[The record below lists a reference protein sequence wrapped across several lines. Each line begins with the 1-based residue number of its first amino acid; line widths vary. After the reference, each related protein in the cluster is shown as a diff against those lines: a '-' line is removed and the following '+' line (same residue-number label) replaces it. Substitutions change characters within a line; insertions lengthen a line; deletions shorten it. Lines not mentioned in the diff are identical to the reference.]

1 MSLLTRE
8 WEAKIELIRSIAQ
21 SQRAIARILD
31 SVADVAGHSP
41 EMARKV
47 YDNVESMTA
56 FQQTLAEK
64 VAGMRVGKPREGR
77 PGKPLLLHGTVG
89 WHQGEPRPGGDS
101 AGRRGSSQRGGEC
114 G

>member
-8 WEAKIELIRSIAQ
+8 WEARIELIRSIAK
-21 SQRAIARILD
+21 SQLAIARILD
-31 SVADVAGHSP
+31 SVADVVGHSP

-56 FQQTLAEK
+56 FQQSLAEK
-64 VAGMRVGKPREGR
+64 AAGLRTHKPRQGR
-77 PGKPLLLHGTVG
+77 PGKPLLLHGTDG
-89 WHQGEPRPGGDS
+89 WQGEGRPGGGSDV
-101 AGRRGSSQRGGEC
+101 GRSSSQRGGEC